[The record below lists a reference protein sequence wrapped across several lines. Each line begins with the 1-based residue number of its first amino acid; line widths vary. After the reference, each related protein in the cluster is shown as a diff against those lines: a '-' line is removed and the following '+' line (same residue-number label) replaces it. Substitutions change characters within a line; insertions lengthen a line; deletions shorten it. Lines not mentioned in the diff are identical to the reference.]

1 MPFPPHLPVPVQ
13 TFVSGVQAALSGFFH
28 KLQEKAGDLRVRA
41 LLIMDRLLAK
51 VPPEKRRIVVIS
63 AVSGLF
69 VVLVVLPLVFAAG
82 GTAAKDKPQE
92 QDSATAGSLS
102 AALPGREFIPHDDVF
117 LPDEPDFIPGVMLE
131 REQRTEWTAADA
143 APWWQDPLKNGE
155 EPWRSMI
162 EKTVDEILE
171 SVP

>member
-1 MPFPPHLPVPVQ
+1 MPFPPPLPVPVQ
-13 TFVSGVQAALSGFFH
+13 TFASGVHAALSGVFH
-28 KLQEKAGDLRVRA
+28 KLQEKVEELRLNA
-41 LLIMDRLLAK
+41 LLITDRLLAK
-51 VPPEKRRIVVIS
+51 VPPEKRRIVIIS
-63 AVSGLF
+63 AAGGLAGIL
-69 VVLVVLPLVFAAG
+69 VLLSLVFAAG
-82 GTAAKDKPQE
+82 RPPAEDKPVE
-92 QDSATAGSLS
+92 QA
-102 AALPGREFIPHDDVF
+102 AALPAASPVREIIPHDDVF

-131 REQRTEWTAADA
+131 REQRTEWTAEDA